1 MPLDVSTVLDPN
13 PYAIGVKHAPGTAT
27 IPMSAVLAGLSAAL
41 DITEGHPRGHAA
53 RSCLIGMRIANAM
66 QLSPVERSDLFYA
79 MLLKDAGCSSN
90 AERVY
95 QMFGGPDEHDTKR
108 AVWLRDWRKLDQK
121 VRYALDW
128 VEPDG
133 DFFARVRQFLKLAA
147 IGPSAERE
155 LFEIRCARS
164 AAIARALGMSEATA
178 DAVHAMDEHWDGGGH
193 PQGLRGE
200 RIPIAARIIGLA
212 QVVEIF
218 WGVAG
223 PDRALEMASQRRG
236 RWFDP
241 QVVDCLLGIASPTL
255 WAGLDSNDL
264 NASVAAAEPA
274 ERAIEATDER
284 LDQIATAF
292 AWVID
297 AKSSFTFE
305 HSDRVATIAARIGA
319 RLGFSA
325 TALTR
330 LRRAALLHDI
340 GKLAVPN
347 AILDKRGPLTADEWI
362 SVKQHP
368 FHTLTILQRVPIFA
382 ELADDA
388 ANHHERLDGR
398 GYFRGLAG
406 DQLTMAARVLAV
418 ADVADAL
425 MSERPYRP
433 AMPTGQV
440 MDIVTQG
447 RAVEFCAEC
456 VDALGQTIDDHGRV

>member
-1 MPLDVSTVLDPN
+1 MTPDTLPL
-13 PYAIGVKHAPGTAT
+13 
-27 IPMSAVLAGLSAAL
+27 SAVLSGLSAAL

-53 RSCLIGMRIANAM
+53 RTCLIAMRLADALR
-66 QLSPVERSDLFYA
+66 LSPDECSDLFYA
-79 MLLKDAGCSSN
+79 ALLKDAGCSAN

-95 QMFGGPDEHDTKR
+95 QMFGGPDEHETKR

-121 VRYALDW
+121 VRYALEW
-128 VEPDG
+128 VEPEG
-133 DFFARVRQFLKLAA
+133 DFLARVRQFLRLAA
-147 IGPSAERE
+147 IGPKAERE

-178 DAVHAMDEHWDGGGH
+178 QAVHLMDEHWDGGGH
-193 PQGLRGE
+193 PQGISGQQ
-200 RIPIAARIIGLA
+200 IPIAARIIGLA

-223 PDRALEMASQRRG
+223 PDRALEMATQRRG

-241 QVVDCLLGIASPTL
+241 ELVDCLQAISSPAL
-255 WAGLDSNDL
+255 WAALETPDL
-264 NASVAAAEPA
+264 NATVAAAEPA
-274 ERAIEATDER
+274 ERAIEATGGR

-305 HSDRVATIAARIGA
+305 HSDRVSAIAIGMA
-319 RLGFSA
+319 GHLGF
-325 TALTR
+325 TPVEQTR

-347 AILDKRGPLTADEWI
+347 AILDKPGPLSAAEWAI
-362 SVKQHP
+362 VKQHP
-368 FHTLTILQRVPIFA
+368 EHTLNVLKRVPIFE
-382 ELADDA
+382 ELAEDA

-398 GYFRGLAG
+398 GYFRGLSAG
-406 DQLTMAARVLAV
+406 HLTPAARVLAV

-425 MSERPYRP
+425 MSARPYRAALP
-433 AMPTGQV
+433 VEEVLQL
-440 MDIVTQG
+440 IRKG
-447 RAVEFCAEC
+447 RATEFCPDC
-456 VDALGQTIDDHGRV
+456 VDSLVASLNPAAA

>member
-1 MPLDVSTVLDPN
+1 MPPLTP
-13 PYAIGVKHAPGTAT
+13 AT
-27 IPMSAVLAGLSAAL
+27 LSISAVLAGLSAAL

-53 RSCLIGMRIANAM
+53 RTCLIAMRIADALR
-66 QLSPVERSDLFYA
+66 LSPEDSSDLFYA
-79 MLLKDAGCSSN
+79 ALLKDAGCSAN

-95 QMFGGPDEHDTKR
+95 QMFGGPDEHETKR

-121 VRYALDW
+121 VRYAIEW
-128 VEPDG
+128 VEPEG
-133 DFFARVRQFLKLAA
+133 DFLARVRQFLRLAA
-147 IGPSAERE
+147 IGPKAERE

-178 DAVHAMDEHWDGGGH
+178 QAVHLMDEHWDGGGH
-193 PQGLRGE
+193 PRGVSGE
-200 RIPIAARIIGLA
+200 QIPLAARIIGLS

-223 PDRALEMASQRRG
+223 PARALEMAAQRRG

-241 QVVDCLLGIASPTL
+241 ELVDCLQAISSPAL
-255 WAGLDSNDL
+255 WTALESPNL
-264 NASVAAAEPA
+264 NAMVAAAEPA
-274 ERAIEATDER
+274 ERAIDATGER

-305 HSDRVATIAARIGA
+305 HSDRVSSIAQSMAE
-319 RLGFSA
+319 RLGF
-325 TALTR
+325 TPVEQTR

-347 AILDKRGPLTADEWI
+347 AILDKPGKLTPAEWAM
-362 SVKQHP
+362 VKQHP
-368 FHTLTILQRVPIFA
+368 EHTLNVLRQVPIFE
-382 ELADDA
+382 ELAEDA

-398 GYFRGLAG
+398 GYFRGLTAA
-406 DQLTMAARVLAV
+406 QLTPTARVLAV

-425 MSERPYRP
+425 MSARPYRGALP
-433 AMPTGQV
+433 VEEVLALIQA
-440 MDIVTQG
+440 G
-447 RAVEFCAEC
+447 RGTEYCPDC
-456 VDALGQTIDDHGRV
+456 VDVLDPVLAAPVA

>member
-1 MPLDVSTVLDPN
+1 MRDNQRHNAVPDVTPTTF
-13 PYAIGVKHAPGTAT
+13 PI
-27 IPMSAVLAGLSAAL
+27 SAVLSGLSAAL

-53 RSCLIGMRIANAM
+53 RTCLIAMRLADAM
-66 QLSPVERSDLFYA
+66 RLSPEESSDLFYA
-79 MLLKDAGCSSN
+79 ALLKDAGCSAN

-95 QMFGGPDEHDTKR
+95 QMFGGPDEHETKR

-121 VRYALDW
+121 VRYALEW
-128 VEPDG
+128 VEPEG
-133 DFFARVRQFLKLAA
+133 DFLARVRQFLRLAA
-147 IGPSAERE
+147 IGPKAERE

-178 DAVHAMDEHWDGGGH
+178 QAVHLMDEHWDGGGH
-193 PQGLRGE
+193 PQGVSGE
-200 RIPIAARIIGLA
+200 RIPIAARIIGLS

-223 PDRALEMASQRRG
+223 PERALEMASQRRG

-241 QVVDCLLGIASPTL
+241 ELVDCLQAISSPAL
-255 WAGLDSNDL
+255 WASLEAPDL
-264 NASVAAAEPA
+264 NAVVAAAEPA
-274 ERAIEATDER
+274 ERAIDATDAR

-305 HSDRVATIAARIGA
+305 HSDRVSLIAHGMAE

-325 TALTR
+325 EQQTR

-347 AILDKRGPLTADEWI
+347 AILDKPGKLTPAEWAI
-362 SVKQHP
+362 VKQHP
-368 FHTLTILQRVPIFA
+368 EHTLNVLRRVPIFE
-382 ELADDA
+382 ELAEDA

-398 GYFRGLAG
+398 GYFRGLTAA
-406 DQLTMAARVLAV
+406 QLTPTARVLAV

-425 MSERPYRP
+425 MSARPYRE
-433 AMPTGQV
+433 AMPPDQV
-440 MDIVTQG
+440 MGLIEQG
-447 RAVEFCAEC
+447 RATEFCPDC
-456 VDALGQTIDDHGRV
+456 VDVLGVTLAAAAA

>member
-1 MPLDVSTVLDPN
+1 MTPSTLS
-13 PYAIGVKHAPGTAT
+13 I
-27 IPMSAVLAGLSAAL
+27 SAVLSGLSAAL

-53 RSCLIGMRIANAM
+53 RTCLIAM
-66 QLSPVERSDLFYA
+66 HLGDALRLSPEQSSDLFYA
-79 MLLKDAGCSSN
+79 ALLKDAGCSSN

-95 QMFGGPDEHDTKR
+95 QMFGGPDEHETKR

-121 VRYALDW
+121 VRYALEW
-128 VEPDG
+128 VEPEG
-133 DFFARVRQFLKLAA
+133 DFLARVRQFLRLAA
-147 IGPSAERE
+147 IGPGAERE

-178 DAVHAMDEHWDGGGH
+178 QAVHAMDEHWDGGGH
-193 PQGLRGE
+193 PQGLGGE

-223 PDRALEMASQRRG
+223 PERALDMARQRRG

-241 QVVDCLLGIASPTL
+241 ALVDCLQAASSAAL
-255 WAGLDSNDL
+255 WRSLESVDL
-264 NASVAAAEPA
+264 NATVAAAEPA
-274 ERAIEATDER
+274 ERAIDATDER

-305 HSDRVATIAARIGA
+305 HSDRVSSIALGMAQRMDFTAARQ
-319 RLGFSA
+319 
-325 TALTR
+325 TR

-347 AILDKRGPLTADEWI
+347 AILDKPGKLTPAEWVI
-362 SVKQHP
+362 VKQHP
-368 FHTLTILQRVPIFA
+368 EHTLNVLRRVPIFE
-382 ELADDA
+382 ELAEDA

-398 GYFRGLAG
+398 GYFRGLSAG
-406 DQLTMAARVLAV
+406 QLTPTARILAV

-425 MSERPYRP
+425 MSARPYRA
-433 AMPTGQV
+433 AMPVEQV
-440 MDIVTQG
+440 LDLVEQG
-447 RAVEFCAEC
+447 RGTEFCPDC
-456 VDALGQTIDDHGRV
+456 VDALGASLGPAAA

>member
-1 MPLDVSTVLDPN
+1 M
-13 PYAIGVKHAPGTAT
+13 AGVPVTPIT
-27 IPMSAVLAGLSAAL
+27 LPISAVLAGMSAAL

-53 RSCLIGMRIANAM
+53 RTCLIAMRIGDALR
-66 QLSPVERSDLFYA
+66 LSPEESSDLFYA
-79 MLLKDAGCSSN
+79 ALLKDAGCSAN

-95 QMFGGPDEHDTKR
+95 QMFGGPDEHETKR

-121 VRYALDW
+121 VRYALEW
-128 VEPDG
+128 VEPEG
-133 DFFARVRQFLKLAA
+133 DFLARVRQFLRLAA
-147 IGPSAERE
+147 IGPTAERE

-178 DAVHAMDEHWDGGGH
+178 QAVHLMDEHWDGGGH
-193 PQGLRGE
+193 PQGIGGE
-200 RIPIAARIIGLA
+200 QIPIAARIIGLA

-223 PDRALEMASQRRG
+223 PDRALEMATQRRG

-241 QVVDCLLGIASPTL
+241 ELVDCLQAISSPAL
-255 WAGLDSNDL
+255 WASLETSDL
-264 NASVAAAEPA
+264 NAMVAAAEPA
-274 ERAIEATDER
+274 ERAIEATDAR

-305 HSDRVATIAARIGA
+305 HSDRVSAIAIGMARHM
-319 RLGFSA
+319 GFSE
-325 TALTR
+325 TGQTR

-347 AILDKRGPLTADEWI
+347 AILDKPGQLTPAEWAI
-362 SVKQHP
+362 VKQHP
-368 FHTLTILQRVPIFA
+368 EHTLNVLRRVPIFD
-382 ELADDA
+382 ELAEDA

-398 GYFRGLAG
+398 GYFRGLSG
-406 DQLTMAARVLAV
+406 GQLSPTARVLAV

-425 MSERPYRP
+425 MSARPYRAAVP
-433 AMPTGQV
+433 VEDVLALV
-440 MDIVTQG
+440 RKG
-447 RAVEFCAEC
+447 RATEYCPDC
-456 VDALGQTIDDHGRV
+456 VDALGTAIATVAA

>member
-1 MPLDVSTVLDPN
+1 MSVFQAKPSTLS
-13 PYAIGVKHAPGTAT
+13 I
-27 IPMSAVLAGLSAAL
+27 SAVLSGLSAAL

-53 RSCLIGMRIANAM
+53 RTCLIVMRIAGALR
-66 QLSPVERSDLFYA
+66 LSSDDASDLFYA
-79 MLLKDAGCSSN
+79 ALLKDAGCSAN

-95 QMFGGPDEHDTKR
+95 QMFGGPDEHETKR

-121 VRYALDW
+121 VRYALEW
-128 VEPDG
+128 VEPEG
-133 DFFARVRQFLKLAA
+133 DFLARLRQFMRLAA
-147 IGPSAERE
+147 IGPKAERE

-178 DAVHAMDEHWDGGGH
+178 QAVQSMDEHWDGGGH
-193 PQGLRGE
+193 PEGRRGE
-200 RIPIAARIIGLA
+200 GIPIAARIIGLA

-223 PDRALEMASQRRG
+223 PDRALEMTMQRRG

-241 QVVDCLLGIASPTL
+241 ELVDCLQAISSPAL
-255 WAGLDSNDL
+255 WASLESADL
-264 NASVAAAEPA
+264 NATVAAAEPA
-274 ERAIEATDER
+274 ERAIDVSDER

-305 HSDRVATIAARIGA
+305 HSDRVSSIALAMSD
-319 RLGFSA
+319 RLGF
-325 TALTR
+325 TAVQQTR

-347 AILDKRGPLTADEWI
+347 AILDKPGKLTPAEWTI
-362 SVKQHP
+362 VKQHP
-368 FHTLTILQRVPIFA
+368 AHTLNVLRQVPIFE
-382 ELADDA
+382 ELAEDA

-398 GYFRGLAG
+398 GYFRGLTAE
-406 DQLTMAARVLAV
+406 QLTPTARVLAV

-425 MSERPYRP
+425 MSARPYRE
-433 AMPTGQV
+433 AMPIDEVLALIQK
-440 MDIVTQG
+440 G
-447 RAVEFCAEC
+447 RATEFCPQC
-456 VDALGQTIDDHGRV
+456 VDALAASLNSAAA

>member
-1 MPLDVSTVLDPN
+1 MAGALVTPITLP
-13 PYAIGVKHAPGTAT
+13 I
-27 IPMSAVLAGLSAAL
+27 SAVLSGMSAAL

-53 RSCLIGMRIANAM
+53 RTCLIAMRIADALR
-66 QLSPVERSDLFYA
+66 LSPEESSDLFYA
-79 MLLKDAGCSSN
+79 ALLKDAGCSAN

-95 QMFGGPDEHDTKR
+95 QMFGGPDEHETKR

-121 VRYALDW
+121 VRYALEW
-128 VEPDG
+128 VEPEG
-133 DFFARVRQFLKLAA
+133 DFLARVRQFLRLAA
-147 IGPSAERE
+147 IGPKAERE

-178 DAVHAMDEHWDGGGH
+178 QAVHLMDEHWDGGGH
-193 PQGLRGE
+193 PQGIGGE
-200 RIPIAARIIGLA
+200 QIPIAARIIGLA

-223 PDRALEMASQRRG
+223 PDRALEMAAQRRG

-241 QVVDCLLGIASPTL
+241 ELVDCLQAISSPAL
-255 WAGLDSNDL
+255 WASLEASDL
-264 NASVAAAEPA
+264 NATVAAAEPA
-274 ERAIEATDER
+274 ERAIDATDAR

-305 HSDRVATIAARIGA
+305 HSDRVSAIAISMARHLGLTATEQ
-319 RLGFSA
+319 
-325 TALTR
+325 TR

-347 AILDKRGPLTADEWI
+347 AILDKPGQLTPAEWAI
-362 SVKQHP
+362 VKQHP
-368 FHTLTILQRVPIFA
+368 EHTLNVLRRVPIFE
-382 ELADDA
+382 ELAEDA

-398 GYFRGLAG
+398 GYFRGLSG
-406 DQLTMAARVLAV
+406 GQLSPTARVLAV

-425 MSERPYRP
+425 MSARPYRAAVP
-433 AMPTGQV
+433 V
-440 MDIVTQG
+440 EDVLEIVRKG
-447 RAVEFCAEC
+447 RATEYCPDC
-456 VDALGQTIDDHGRV
+456 VDSLETAISTAAA